1 MIALDRK
8 PSAPF
13 GQGPAGPERERSADT
28 FAREDETPA
37 ETQPPSPEEPDLTQA
52 RSLLTQLHPSGFGE
66 VLATEVWMPPAP
78 PEEAEAEAPPP
89 DDQSAWETRQELR
102 ELGLLREEFA
112 VRHDARFEE
121 YWNQARDA
129 MLLAEDAIIDPY
141 TDFAATF
148 ADIDIDRI
156 GDYRRDA
163 REYGR
168 GAEAAFQLGRAY
180 MASGRVKSARNA
192 FREATK
198 YDSQYPQAWWHLGV
212 SHLFARANADAAKA
226 LQHAVEQAPGDLRPE
241 LALGVARYQMKDYA
255 SAADHFR
262 RQVGSRGVRV
272 AARSMLACSLRMQE
286 EWEDARIELG
296 FLRESG
302 AAHARALADQ
312 CLDCVERGEQ
322 KRAGPLRSCR
332 RTSQMMKSLAAT
344 AAGGVWIAYA
354 LTQDLFRKEARWAS
368 LPLFVLVLVLA
379 RALRGISGK
388 ELPTEFG
395 NAEQGLPCWQTTT
408 WMRPR
413 KTEF

>member
-1 MIALDRK
+1 LIELDTK

-13 GQGPAGPERERSADT
+13 GQEPARPEREWSADT
-28 FAREDETPA
+28 LAREVETPT
-37 ETQPPSPEEPDLTQA
+37 ETEPPSPEEPDLTQA

-78 PEEAEAEAPPP
+78 PAEIEAEEPPP
-89 DDQSAWETRQELR
+89 DRQRAWETRQELQ
-102 ELGLLREEFA
+102 ELGLLREEFT
-112 VRHDARFEE
+112 VRHDARYEE
-121 YWNQARDA
+121 YWNQVRDA
-129 MLLAEDAIIDPY
+129 MLLANDAIIDPY

-148 ADIDIDRI
+148 ADIDIERI
-156 GDYRRDA
+156 GECRREA

-168 GAEAAFQLGRAY
+168 GAEAVFEMGRAY
-180 MASGRVKSARNA
+180 MASGRLKSARNA
-192 FREATK
+192 FRTATK

-212 SHLFARANADAAKA
+212 SHLFARANSDAVKA
-226 LQHAVEQAPGDLRPE
+226 LQHAVEQSPGDLRAE
-241 LALGVARYQMKDYA
+241 LALGVACYHTKDYA
-255 SAADHFR
+255 SAAEHLR
-262 RQVGSRGVRV
+262 RQVGSRGVR
-272 AARSMLACSLRMQE
+272 AGGRSMLACSMRMQE
-286 EWEDARIELG
+286 EWDDARIELG

-302 AAHARALADQ
+302 TAYAHALADQ

-322 KRAGPLRSCR
+322 KRAGPLRSRR
-332 RTSQMMKSLAAT
+332 RTSQMIKSLAAT

-388 ELPTEFG
+388 ELPMEFG